1 MGWERPPPF
10 TRSGRP
16 DKGLTWVNTGA
27 EIHPP
32 IRREVAVVPQEREER
47 CAFGLGRSA
56 WVTRPSLASGTEGG
70 LLGFSARRAARRG
83 RDGEEALLSYSAP
96 SALAA
101 LLTLLTLP
109 SLAAWAMSVRY
120 WAPSR
125 SMRSTAS

>member
-1 MGWERPPPF
+1 M
-10 TRSGRP
+10 
-16 DKGLTWVNTGA
+16 
-27 EIHPP
+27 
-32 IRREVAVVPQEREER
+32 R

-70 LLGFSARRAARRG
+70 LLGFSAGRAARRG
-83 RDGEEALLSYSAP
+83 RDGEEALLSYSVR

-125 SMRSTAS
+125 LMRSTAS